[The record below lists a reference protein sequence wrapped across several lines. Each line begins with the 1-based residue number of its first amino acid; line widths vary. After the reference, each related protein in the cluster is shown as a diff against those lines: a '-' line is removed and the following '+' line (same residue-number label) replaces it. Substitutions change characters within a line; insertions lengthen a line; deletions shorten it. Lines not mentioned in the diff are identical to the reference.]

1 METKSSTRKEKV
13 RAVNTLGTDF
23 RAEVIAAGLIAT
35 GNAADKTMIIRQ
47 RGDKRHVSKDIDRI
61 ENDYSVYD
69 MMEYLYI
76 YTNRFGI
83 YDSLPE
89 GIFHQPNHVKKQK
102 TKDDIIHEIRGYRDQ
117 EFFARR
123 YFQPFEMVF
132 DKLLVGAQEYEQKF
146 DKAYFHSNLSEI
158 FEDQWDILKHLTLAQ
173 ALLFIRIIPV
183 IAEVSESKNLSE
195 KVMSIVLGFEVTIN
209 EGQKSWMKLEP
220 QDRVKLGQWKLGNN
234 SILGN
239 SVESDDQD
247 LIVTVGPLSPLEMK
261 LFESGKSNDLI
272 LKKLIDI
279 VLPFDRNKQIKYRI
293 SKEESK
299 FRLSG
304 KTHKAYLGINTTL

>member
-1 METKSSTRKEKV
+1 MKTKENSIKEKT
-13 RAVNTLGTDF
+13 AVNTLETDF
-23 RAEVIAAGLIAT
+23 RAEVVAAGLIAT
-35 GNAADKTMIIRQ
+35 GNEADKTIIIRQ
-47 RGDKRHVSKDIDRI
+47 RGDRRYVSKDIGRI
-61 ENDYSVYD
+61 ESDYSVYD

-89 GIFHQPNHVKKQK
+89 GIFHQPHHVKKQK
-102 TKDDIIHEIRGYRDQ
+102 TKEDIIREIRSHRDE

-132 DKLLVGAQEYEQKF
+132 DKLLVDAQQYEQKF
-146 DKAYFHSNLSEI
+146 DKAYFHSNLIEI
-158 FEDQWDILKHLTLAQ
+158 FEDQWDILKHLSLGQ

-183 IAEVSESKNLSE
+183 IAEVSQSKSLSE
-195 KVMSIVLGFEVTIN
+195 KVMSIVLGFEVTIR
-209 EGQKSWMKLEP
+209 EGKRSWEKLET
-220 QDRVKLGQWKLGNN
+220 QDRVKLRQWKLGNN

-239 SVESDDQD
+239 AVQSDDLD
-247 LIVTVGPLSPLEMK
+247 LIVTVGPLSPQEMK
-261 LFESGKSNDLI
+261 LFESGKTNDLI
-272 LKKLIDI
+272 LKQLIDI

>member
-1 METKSSTRKEKV
+1 MQNSIKGKIP
-13 RAVNTLGTDF
+13 AVNTLETDF

-35 GNAADKTMIIRQ
+35 GKEADRTLIVRQ
-47 RGDKRHVSKDIDRI
+47 RGHKRHVSKDIGRI

-89 GIFHQPNHVKKQK
+89 GIFHQSQQTRKQK
-102 TKDDIIHEIRGYRDQ
+102 TKDDIIRQIRSNRNE

-123 YFQPFEMVF
+123 FFQPFEMVF
-132 DKLLVGAQEYEQKF
+132 DKLLVAAQQYEQKF
-146 DKAYFHSNLSEI
+146 DKAYFHSNLTEI
-158 FEDQWDILKHLTLAQ
+158 FEDQWDILRHLTLGQ

-183 IAEVSESKNLSE
+183 IAEVSQSKDLCQ
-195 KVMSIVLGFEVTIN
+195 KVMAIILGFEVTIH
-209 EGQKSWMKLEP
+209 EGKKSWTKLETR
-220 QDRVKLGQWKLGNN
+220 DRGKLGQWKLGYN
-234 SILGN
+234 SIVGN
-239 SVESDDQD
+239 AAESDDRD
-247 LIVTVGPLSPLEMK
+247 LIITVGPLKPQEMK
-261 LFESGKSNDLI
+261 LFESGKVNDLI
-272 LKKLIDI
+272 LKELIDI